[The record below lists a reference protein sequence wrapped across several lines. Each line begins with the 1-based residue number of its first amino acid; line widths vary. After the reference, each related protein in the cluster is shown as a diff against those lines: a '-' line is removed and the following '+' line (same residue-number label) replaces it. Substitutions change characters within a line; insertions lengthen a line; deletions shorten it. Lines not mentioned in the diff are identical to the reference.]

1 MAKFHVDLMLLEG
14 GSIMYLIVLFGQKG
28 DQKEVG
34 LWKQIFRFFF
44 FFIFFF
50 LLLLFA
56 LLCVFIKDI
65 TEIIPTT
72 LRNLKKKEG
81 NWSDF
86 DFLSKAALIYGIKIN
101 LKNAS

>member
-34 LWKQIFRFFF
+34 LWKQIFHFFF
-44 FFIFFF
+44 LLLLL